1 MEQKRR
7 NVSPFS
13 NEARNAYV
21 TEHITGALLS
31 LLKEKPLQ
39 DISISEIVDSA
50 GVGRT
55 SFYRNYETKED
66 VVKKHIVAL
75 IEKWDQDYKASGK
88 DSNAE
93 LYGSLFQ
100 HLKDNADFYLLL
112 KERNLMHL
120 FLAVFLEKSGPKAEY
135 ENMWAY
141 TTAFITYG
149 TYGWIEEWINRGM
162 QESAETMAALL
173 SSHGMK

>member
-1 MEQKRR
+1 MEQRSR
-7 NVSPFS
+7 IVSPFS

-21 TEHITGALLS
+21 IEHITDALLK
-31 LLKEKPLQ
+31 LLKEKSLQ
-39 DISISEIVDSA
+39 EISISEIVDTA

-55 SFYRNYETKED
+55 SFYRNYETNED

>member
-1 MEQKRR
+1 MEQKSR

-21 TEHITGALLS
+21 IEHITDALLK
-31 LLKEKPLQ
+31 LLKEKPIQ
-39 DISISEIVDSA
+39 EISISEIVDTA

-66 VVKKHIVAL
+66 VVKKYIADL
-75 IEKWDQDYKASGK
+75 IEKWDQEYKASGK
-88 DSNAE
+88 SSNAE

-100 HLKDNADFYLLL
+100 HLKNYSEFYLLL
-112 KERNLMHL
+112 RERNLMHL
-120 FLAVFLEKSGPKAEY
+120 FLEVFLERNGPKSEY

-141 TTAFITYG
+141 TTVFVTYG

-162 QESAETMAALL
+162 QESAETMAKLL
-173 SSHGMK
+173 STHGIK